1 MQNRFVLLGC
11 VLVTALGVF
20 AVPFPEGAVA
30 IAFVYVL
37 AGPLIFLFR
46 KYTDEKEFL
55 TTTFLIALALRLGF
69 GIFVHVYDLRSFFG
83 GDSLAYD
90 QNGAGMVEMWLGH
103 GVGSDL
109 LLYQN
114 DPASG
119 AAWGMN
125 YLTGA
130 IYFILGRNIF
140 AAQSFCAVV
149 GAATAPMVF
158 YCSRKIFNNLT
169 VAKFAA
175 LSIAIF
181 PSFVIW
187 SGQLLKDGLII
198 FMLVLAMTMVLQLQ
212 DKFSYPAVG
221 MLILA
226 MFGILSL
233 RFYIFYMV
241 VVAVA
246 GSFVIGFSTT
256 TRSIVRGTVILLVI
270 GFALMYLGVGRNA
283 SIELKVFGNLE
294 RIQSS
299 RSDLA
304 RAASSGFG
312 DDVDVSTTEGALSAM
327 PLGFAYLMFAPFPW
341 QAANLRQAITIPEV
355 LIWWAMIPLLGL
367 GLVYTIRHK
376 LRKAFPI
383 LIFSLLLTLAYT
395 IFQGNVGTAYRQRTQ
410 IQVFLFIL
418 IGVGHTVFWERRENE
433 KLIRQAAQKR
443 INDHLRAGGLSR

>member
-1 MQNRFVLLGC
+1 M
-11 VLVTALGVF
+11 LVIALGVI
-20 AVPFPEGAVA
+20 AVPFPEGALG
-30 IAFVYVL
+30 IALVFVT
-37 AGPLIFLFR
+37 AGLLLMTFR
-46 KYTDEKEFL
+46 HFTDQKEFV
-55 TTTFLIALALRLGF
+55 TTTFLVALALRMGF
-69 GIFVHVYDLRSFFG
+69 GIFIHVFDLRSFFG
-83 GDSLAYD
+83 GDALAYD
-90 QNGAGMVEMWLGH
+90 QNGAAMVEIWLGRS
-103 GVGSDL
+103 VASDM

-130 IYFILGRNIF
+130 IYMLFGRNIF

-149 GAATAPMVF
+149 GAATSPMVF
-158 YCSRKIFNNLT
+158 YCSRKIYNNLT
-169 VAKFAA
+169 VAKFSA
-175 LSIAIF
+175 LAIAIF

-212 DKFSYPAVG
+212 EKFNYPALG

-241 VVAVA
+241 AVAVA
-246 GSFVIGFSTT
+246 GSF
-256 TRSIVRGTVILLVI
+256 LI
-270 GFALMYLGVGRNA
+270 GFATTTKSLVRGIALMAIIGFGLMYLGVGRNA
-283 SIELKVFGNLE
+283 SVELRVFGNLE

-312 DDVDVSTTEGALSAM
+312 EDVDVSTTEGALSAM
-327 PLGFAYLMFAPFPW
+327 PMGFAYLMFAPFPW
-341 QAANLRQAITIPEV
+341 QAANLRQAITIPEILV
-355 LIWWAMIPLLGL
+355 WWAMLPLLAI
-367 GLVYTIRHK
+367 GLVYTVK
-376 LRKAFPI
+376 NNLRKAFPI
-383 LIFSLLLTLAYT
+383 LVFSLLLTIAYT

-433 KLIRQAAQKR
+433 KLIRLAARRR
-443 INDHLRAGGLSR
+443 IDEHLKTMHENR